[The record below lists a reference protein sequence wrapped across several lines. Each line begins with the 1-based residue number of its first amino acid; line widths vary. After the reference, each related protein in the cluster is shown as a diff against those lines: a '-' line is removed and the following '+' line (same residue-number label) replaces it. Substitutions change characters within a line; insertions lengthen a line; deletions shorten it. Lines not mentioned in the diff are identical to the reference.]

1 VDHWTVRSPA
11 APDQEDKPITASMSI
26 TTTLTAWRASPTYRG
41 LRFGRETGAPGARW
55 SVLWVMQ
62 RNASLAPRQMLW
74 CLAAL
79 VLLTLGIAAA
89 FWLRGATLVMPFAGL
104 ELVVLGLAL
113 ALHARHAGDGER
125 IALRDDGLTVEHA
138 CGRQLR
144 RVEFQPAWVRVEPR
158 HGDRSLIELSGQGRQ
173 IAVGRFVRPELRLQ
187 LADELRWALRRWQQ
201 HAAQAG
207 NGSTTSETT
216 EHSPR

>member
-1 VDHWTVRSPA
+1 
-11 APDQEDKPITASMSI
+11 MST
-26 TTTLTAWRASPTYRG
+26 TTTLSAWRATPTYRG
-41 LRFGRETGAPGARW
+41 LRFGRETAAPGARW
-55 SVLWVMQ
+55 SVQWVMQ
-62 RNASLAPRQMLW
+62 RNASIAPRQMLW

-79 VLLTLGIAAA
+79 AMLTLAIATV
-89 FWLRGATLVMPFAGL
+89 FWARGATLVMPFAGL
-104 ELVVLGLAL
+104 EVVALGLAL

-144 RVEFQPAWVRVEPR
+144 RVDFQPAWVRVEPR

-201 HAAQAG
+201 RAG
-207 NGSTTSETT
+207 QETKSSETT